1 MTWRFLIA
9 GVMVLLAPSLGH
21 AQPLSSPPT
30 MRSQA
35 DLSGHVDAID
45 GLSLEDAIRV
55 ALTSQPA
62 LRAARTEVDV
72 AVGRRQQAALRA
84 NPTTTFER
92 RAEPG
97 GTDNLTAVGLQLPLE
112 LFRRG
117 ARVAVA
123 DREIEIVRLDV
134 ADRERR
140 LAAEVRER
148 YGDVLVAIR
157 ELTLLDEV
165 IAAART
171 QLTLVAARA
180 AEGAA
185 PPLDRDLLDVEVRRL
200 LAEERLQR
208 GRVETAFI
216 ALKRTMGLS
225 PDAELAVRE
234 ALETLVTREDMA
246 AARSAVTEEVIR
258 ARPDVRSAE
267 ARVSATEARIRQT
280 RSEGRID
287 VTVLGTF
294 MRMDAGFPQMGVT
307 SSGALERVRG
317 VFDYVTGGLMVT
329 VPLFDRS
336 QGAVAAARAARVGAE
351 AARDAAVLEARADI
365 AAARIDDR
373 SAREAVAQYRDGI
386 RASARRNLDV
396 VRETLTLG
404 RVTMFDVLNEQ
415 RRYLEIE
422 RAYTTAL
429 QSAFEARTRLQL
441 ALGDVR

>member
-1 MTWRFLIA
+1 MTQRLLIIGLA
-9 GVMVLLAPSLGH
+9 ALLVPSRGLAQPSL
-21 AQPLSSPPT
+21 SPPA

-35 DLSGHVDAID
+35 DLSWHIDPID

-62 LRAARTEVDV
+62 LRAARTEIDV
-72 AVGRRQQAALRA
+72 AAGRRQQAALRA

-92 RAEPG
+92 REEPG
-97 GTDNLTAVGLQLPLE
+97 GTDRLTAVGFQLPLE

-123 DREIEIVRLDV
+123 DREIEIVRLKV

-140 LAAEVRER
+140 LAADVRAR
-148 YGDVLVAIR
+148 FGDVLVASR
-157 ELTLLDEV
+157 ELAVLDQV

-216 ALKRTMGLS
+216 ALKRTMGLP

-234 ALETLVTREDMA
+234 ALETLVTREDSTA
-246 AARSAVTEEVIR
+246 APGATTEDVIR

-267 ARVSATEARIRQT
+267 ARVSVADARIRQT
-280 RSEGRID
+280 RSEGRFD
-287 VTVLGTF
+287 VTVFGTY

-307 SSGALERVRG
+307 FSGALERVRG

-365 AAARIDDR
+365 ASARIDDR

-404 RVTMFDVLNEQ
+404 RATMFDVLNEQ

-422 RAYTTAL
+422 RAYTSAL

-441 ALGDVR
+441 ALGDVK